1 MLIGGVHVANG
12 KNLFLSGER
21 VLCWDD
27 LLRCWDGLLS
37 YDVCRGQAGH
47 SGEERST

>member
-1 MLIGGVHVANG
+1 
-12 KNLFLSGER
+12 
-21 VLCWDD
+21 
-27 LLRCWDGLLS
+27 LRCWDGLLS